1 MDGGDGGKTI
11 KRTLVD
17 TIKRW
22 KVRRALKM
30 LKRHRIT
37 IRKAADVAG
46 ISYTEML
53 DKISESGIDIGYSLS
68 DLEKDIK

>member
-1 MDGGDGGKTI
+1 MDAKKI
-11 KRTLVD
+11 LAD

-22 KVRRALKM
+22 KVKKSLRM
-30 LKRHRIT
+30 LKKHKIT

-53 DKISESGIDIGYSLS
+53 NKISKSGIGIGYSLS